1 MHYCNGILLLIVSL
15 LASSLQGQEIQQQ
28 SYKEISRLID
38 SYSEND
44 ERAMVF
50 VKMYIDKAKNDHNLK
65 KLIRGCEEAI
75 YYSKETSRKLSY
87 ADSAIVTAVKSNDQD
102 QIARAYAGKGI
113 IYYYNLRQYKKAL
126 DEYLIAFKYS
136 KNSKDGYLK
145 NKIIYHLGM
154 IKSYLGYYKYAA
166 VHFEEAADFFEKNA
180 KESLDRNIRYNNES
194 GYFNSIYR
202 LSTCYKNLKLYHKE
216 DSLINIGLERLHN
229 NSELVIEFGYFQKGK
244 GVQLLRKGKADE
256 ALKHFKVSQDILS
269 SNQDYAS
276 LTSVYF
282 YIGKLYRSKGNR
294 AESLN
299 YFNKVDSLVN
309 KFWFITP
316 EIRASYLYLID
327 DAKKNGNSER
337 KMYYGDQLLK
347 ADSIINADFVMLTD
361 KIYSEYDKE
370 NLLEEK
376 KQMIRGHQVILYS
389 FIVAG
394 LVILFFLIWRFRKR
408 EKELNAR
415 YQEVLEKLNTSKET
429 IIFDIIPPTPS
440 NEISL
445 DLYGSEII
453 DEIKAN
459 LKIFEDE
466 KQFLQQNL
474 TLDIVAK
481 IIGSNRTHL
490 SYVLNVHFD
499 VTFPTYLKALRIRYI
514 TNLLVEDTKYLSY
527 KIETLAKICGM
538 ANRQIFSAHFL
549 EINSIRPRD
558 FIRMR
563 QEELKKT

>member
-1 MHYCNGILLLIVSL
+1 MHYYNGVLTLLFTLFVFMT
-15 LASSLQGQEIQQQ
+15 QGQEIQQQ
-28 SYKEISRLID
+28 SYKDISRLID

-65 KLIRGCEEAI
+65 KQIRGYEEAI
-75 YYSKETSRKLSY
+75 YYSKETGRKLSY
-87 ADSAIVTAVKSNDQD
+87 ADSAITTATKSNDQN

-126 DEYLIAFKYS
+126 EEYLIAFKYS

-166 VHFEEAADFFEKNA
+166 LHFEEAADFFEKNA
-180 KESLDRNIRYNNES
+180 KESLDRNIRFNNES

-202 LSTCYKNLKLYHKE
+202 LSTCYRNLKLYHKE

-269 SNQDYAS
+269 NNQDYAS

-316 EIRASYLYLID
+316 EIRSSYLYLID
-327 DAKKNGNSER
+327 DAKKNGDTER
-337 KMYYGDQLLK
+337 KMYYADQLLK

-361 KIYSEYDKE
+361 KIYSEYDTD
-370 NLLEEK
+370 NLIEEK
-376 KQMIRGHQVILYS
+376 KQVIRDHQVILYS
-389 FIVAG
+389 SIGAG
-394 LVILFFLIWRFRKR
+394 LVILGFSIWRFRKR

-429 IIFDIIPPTPS
+429 INFDIIPPTPS

-445 DLYGSEII
+445 DLYSSEII
-453 DEIKAN
+453 DKIKTN
-459 LKIFEDE
+459 LQIFEDE

-481 IIGSNRTHL
+481 MIGSNRTHL

>member
-1 MHYCNGILLLIVSL
+1 MYYCSRILPMLFTLFVL
-15 LASSLQGQEIQQQ
+15 MTQGQEIQQQ

-65 KLIRGCEEAI
+65 KQIRGYEEAI
-75 YYSKETSRKLSY
+75 YYSKETGRKLSY
-87 ADSAIVTAVKSNDQD
+87 ADSAITSASKLNDQD

-126 DEYLIAFKYS
+126 KEYLIAFKYS

-166 VHFEEAADFFEKNA
+166 VHFEETADFFEKNA
-180 KESLDRNIRYNNES
+180 KESLDRNIRFNNES
-194 GYFNSIYR
+194 GYYNSIYR
-202 LSTCYKNLKLYHKE
+202 LSTCYRNLKLYNKE
-216 DSLINIGLERLHN
+216 DSLINIGLEKLHN
-229 NSELVIEFGYFQKGK
+229 NSEQVIEFGYFQKGR
-244 GVQLLRKGKADE
+244 GVQLLRKGRADE

-294 AESLN
+294 AESLK

-316 EIRASYLYLID
+316 EIRSTYLYLID
-327 DAKKNGNSER
+327 DAKKNRNSER
-337 KMYYGDQLLK
+337 KMYYSEKLLK

-361 KIYSEYDKE
+361 KIYSEYDTD
-370 NLLEEK
+370 NLIEEK

-389 FIVAG
+389 FIGAG

-415 YQEVLEKLNTSKET
+415 YQEVLEKLNSSKET
-429 IIFDIIPPTPS
+429 ISFDVIPPAS
-440 NEISL
+440 SDEDNL
-445 DLYGSEII
+445 DLYSSEII
-453 DEIKAN
+453 EDIKTN

-466 KQFLQQNL
+466 KNFF
-474 TLDIVAK
+474 
-481 IIGSNRTHL
+481 S
-490 SYVLNVHFD
+490 
-499 VTFPTYLKALRIRYI
+499 RI
-514 TNLLVEDTKYLSY
+514 
-527 KIETLAKICGM
+527 
-538 ANRQIFSAHFL
+538 
-549 EINSIRPRD
+549 
-558 FIRMR
+558 
-563 QEELKKT
+563 

>member
-1 MHYCNGILLLIVSL
+1 MHYYNGVLTLLFTLFVFMT
-15 LASSLQGQEIQQQ
+15 QGQEIQQQ

-44 ERAMVF
+44 ERAIVF

-65 KLIRGCEEAI
+65 KLIRGYEEAI

-102 QIARAYAGKGI
+102 QIARAYAGKRI

-126 DEYLIAFKYS
+126 EEYLIAFKYS

-154 IKSYLGYYKYAA
+154 IKSYLGYYKQAA
-166 VHFEEAADFFEKNA
+166 VHFSEAADFFEKNA

-202 LSTCYKNLKLYHKE
+202 LSTCYKNLRLYHKE

-229 NSELVIEFGYFQKGK
+229 NNELVVEFGYFQKGK
-244 GVQLLRKGKADE
+244 GIQLLRKGNTDE
-256 ALKHFKVSQDILS
+256 ALKRLKLSRDILIT
-269 SNQDYAS
+269 NQDYAS

-282 YIGKLYRSKGNR
+282 NIGKLYKSIGNR

-316 EIRASYLYLID
+316 EIRSSYLYLID
-327 DAKKNGNSER
+327 DAKKNGDTER
-337 KMYYGDQLLK
+337 KMYYADQLLK
-347 ADSIINADFVMLTD
+347 ADSIINADFVILTD
-361 KIYSEYDKE
+361 KIYSEYDTD
-370 NLLEEK
+370 NLLEGKNQE
-376 KQMIRGHQVILYS
+376 IRDHQVILYS
-389 FIVAG
+389 SIVAG

-415 YQEVLEKLNTSKET
+415 YQEVLEKLSTSKET
-429 IIFDIIPPTPS
+429 ISFDFIPPAS
-440 NEISL
+440 SDENSL
-445 DLYGSEII
+445 DLYSSEII
-453 DEIKAN
+453 EDIKTN

-481 IIGSNRTHL
+481 MIGSNRTHL

-514 TNLLVEDTKYLSY
+514 TNLLVEETIYLSY

>member
-1 MHYCNGILLLIVSL
+1 MYYCNRILALLFTFFVFMT
-15 LASSLQGQEIQQQ
+15 QGKEIQQQ
-28 SYKEISRLID
+28 SYKEISRLVD

-50 VKMYIDKAKNDHNLK
+50 VKMYIDKAKNDHNHK
-65 KLIRGCEEAI
+65 KLIRGYEEAI

-126 DEYLIAFKYS
+126 EEYLIAFKYS

-166 VHFEEAADFFEKNA
+166 LHFEEAADFFEKNA

-244 GVQLLRKGKADE
+244 GAQLLRKGKADE

-316 EIRASYLYLID
+316 EIRSSYLYLID
-327 DAKKNGNSER
+327 DAEKNGDSER

-389 FIVAG
+389 SIGAG
-394 LVILFFLIWRFRKR
+394 LVILFFFIWRFRKR

-415 YQEVLEKLNTSKET
+415 YQEVLEKLNTSKDT
-429 IIFDIIPPTPS
+429 ISFDVIAPASSDENIL
-440 NEISL
+440 E
-445 DLYGSEII
+445 LYSSEII
-453 DEIKAN
+453 EDIKTN

-481 IIGSNRTHL
+481 MIGSNRTHL

-499 VTFPTYLKALRIRYI
+499 VTFPTYLKALRIKYI
-514 TNLLVEDTKYLSY
+514 TNLLVEETIYLSY